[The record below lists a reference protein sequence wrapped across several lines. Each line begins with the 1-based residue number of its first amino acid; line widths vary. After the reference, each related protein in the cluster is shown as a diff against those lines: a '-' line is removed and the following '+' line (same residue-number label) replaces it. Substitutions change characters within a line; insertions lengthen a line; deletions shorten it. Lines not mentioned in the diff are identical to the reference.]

1 MTPRNRFALGLVAL
15 LALAGCSTL
24 SLRERGDAAGIAH
37 AARSTEVGC
46 EPGVDCAVTS
56 PIMGLGFQAITDS
69 TPDAPRHHVTLLDR
83 GQDSLL
89 ARVHLIRAARTSIEL
104 QIFIFDADDSGLLM
118 LDELLAAARRGV
130 RVRVLLDQLYGLPD
144 PNLQATLAGQHV
156 NFELRLYN
164 PTFDEARTQALQY
177 AAGIL
182 CCFTRFNQ
190 RMHTKLLLVDDRVA
204 ITGGRNIQDRY
215 FDWADDYNYRDRDIM
230 VAGPIAKAMAEN
242 FNAFWDYER
251 TVPSERLVDVAERLL
266 RAGGVPPHA
275 RLEPGAERS
284 ERVEAMRAA
293 AGDGAAVYERLK
305 PLTMA
310 VGRVDFF
317 ADLPEK
323 HEGELA
329 AEEDASVA
337 MRDLVAGT
345 DAELVLQT
353 PYLVLSRDARRLFRE
368 MYQREDRP
376 EVVVSTN
383 SLAATDAFPVYAMS
397 HKYKRLYL
405 RELGFRIFEYKP
417 YPANAPIDLAATGAL
432 DDPLEEEGREPAVKP
447 REASLPMFGSG
458 STGSASGPVPLQH
471 AGVRVGLH
479 AKSLVVD
486 DLIGVVGSHNFDPRS
501 DNYNTESMVVVHD
514 ARFAGALK
522 ASILLDIEPANA
534 WLIAA
539 QEKPPVLSG
548 LNYSLGKISEKLP
561 IFDLWPFPY
570 ATSWELKEGCNPI
583 PPGQPGFY
591 ECYEDVGAFPEV
603 DIPLKTVYTRIL
615 TAFGA
620 GLVPIL

>member
-1 MTPRNRFALGLVAL
+1 MTQRFRILFILAAL

-24 SLRERGDAAGIAH
+24 SVHQRSDAAEIALS
-37 AARSTEVGC
+37 ARSTEIGC
-46 EPGVDCAVTS
+46 EPGVTCAVTS
-56 PIMGLGFQAITDS
+56 PIMGMGYQAITDS
-69 TPDAPRHHVTLLDR
+69 TPEAPRHHVTLLDR

-89 ARVHLIRAARTSIEL
+89 ARVHLIRAARRSIEL
-104 QIFIFDADDSGLLM
+104 QMFIFEADESGTLV

-164 PTFDEARTQALQY
+164 PTFDEAKTQALQY

-215 FDWADDYNYRDRDIM
+215 FDWSDGYNYRDRDIM

-242 FNAFWDYER
+242 FDAFWDYER
-251 TVPSERLVDVAERLL
+251 TVASERLVDVAERLL
-266 RAGGVPPHA
+266 RARAVPPHA
-275 RLEPGAERS
+275 LLEPGSERS

-310 VGRVDFF
+310 VGRVEFY

-323 HEGELA
+323 HESEQVA
-329 AEEDASVA
+329 QDDASLA
-337 MRDLVAGT
+337 MRDLVSAT
-345 DAELVLQT
+345 SRELVLQT
-353 PYLVLSRDARRLFRE
+353 PYLVLSREARRLFRE
-368 MYQREDRP
+368 LRQREDRP
-376 EVVVSTN
+376 DVIVSTN

-417 YPANAPIDLAATGAL
+417 YPENSPISLAATGAL
-432 DDPLEEEGREPAVKP
+432 DTPPEPSRP
-447 REASLPMFGSG
+447 RETNLPMFGSG
-458 STGSASGPVPLQH
+458 SAGSASGPVPLKR

-486 DLIGVVGSHNFDPRS
+486 DRIGVVGSHNFDPRS

-514 ARFAGALK
+514 AQFAGALK
-522 ASILLDIEPANA
+522 ASILLDIQPANA

-570 ATSWELKEGCNPI
+570 ATSWELKEGCNPVA
-583 PPGQPGFY
+583 PGQPGFF